1 MKYLNAALILPKDL
15 VEELQKYIQG
25 SYLYIPA
32 QKDRHKKWGEVSG
45 FRTELMERNIKIR
58 QEFSGGASMEDLAE
72 SYFLSIHAI
81 KKILYRK

>member
-32 QKDRHKKWGEVSG
+32 QKDQHKKWGELSG
-45 FRTELMERNIKIR
+45 FRTELKQRNLKIR
-58 QEFSGGASMEDLAE
+58 QEFSSGTSMEDLAE